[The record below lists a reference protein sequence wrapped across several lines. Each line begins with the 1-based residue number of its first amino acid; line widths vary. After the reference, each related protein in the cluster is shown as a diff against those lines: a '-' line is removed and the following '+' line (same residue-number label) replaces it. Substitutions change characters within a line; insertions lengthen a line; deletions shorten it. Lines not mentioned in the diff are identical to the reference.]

1 VLDHI
6 FLVAIYYSPPRKWFL
21 FTPLSV
27 NLYYVPTSS
36 GLPFTYFT
44 HNMYSIAGSLLYL
57 CTPVG
62 SLMSSLVLGRLGH
75 KKCMIITNIPYLVS
89 QIMFF
94 YAENVET
101 MYACS
106 IMMGLSVGFS
116 GGPFSA
122 YIGEVCE
129 PKLRGTL
136 MCATNVFYF
145 GGSLLFVTIYAIT
158 RQWRLTVLINM
169 AIPII
174 TIAILCMVGIFIM
187 LWGIR
192 TCKILAVTYTLN
204 SVKVF

>member
-1 VLDHI
+1 
-6 FLVAIYYSPPRKWFL
+6 
-21 FTPLSV
+21 
-27 NLYYVPTSS
+27 
-36 GLPFTYFT
+36 
-44 HNMYSIAGSLLYL
+44 MYL
-57 CTPVG
+57 CTPLG
-62 SLMSSLVLGRLGH
+62 SLLSSLVLGRLGH
-75 KKCMIITNIPYLVS
+75 KNCMIITNIPYLVS

-129 PKLRGTL
+129 PKLRGAL
-136 MCATNVFYF
+136 MSATNVFF
-145 GGSLLFVTIYAIT
+145 FSGSLLFATIYAIT

-174 TIAILCMVGIFIM
+174 TIAILCMVGNYNNVM
-187 LWGIR
+187 LSKRI
-192 TCKILAVTYTLN
+192 CTYINTYIIVNMFFVSLY
-204 SVKVF
+204 SFEKYIIS